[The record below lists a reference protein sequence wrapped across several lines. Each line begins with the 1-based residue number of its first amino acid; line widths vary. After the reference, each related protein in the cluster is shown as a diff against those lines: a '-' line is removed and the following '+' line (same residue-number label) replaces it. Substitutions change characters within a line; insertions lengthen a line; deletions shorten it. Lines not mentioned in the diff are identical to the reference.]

1 MAATPF
7 HWPPSSSSNSPR
19 STVSDVF
26 TEKRQ
31 TNEARISYHTLLSR
45 AHDCARWLLRQGL
58 AFYGHDESLKS
69 SNRGNYME
77 LMQFLA
83 DHNEKVRKVVFE
95 NAPKNLQHTSSD
107 IQKGLVHACAIE
119 TINAIAKDMQGYNG
133 ASNMRGELNSLK
145 TKILNEYPQTIY
157 IHCFARQLQLAFVF
171 VAKENDDVANY
182 FNNASSLVNLIG
194 SSCQR
199 CYAFREK
206 QQEQIKK
213 ALDLGNLEMGKGLN
227 QESNLMHPSDTRWNS
242 HYGTIVSIVVKFEAV
257 VEVVEWI
264 KGDCNQD
271 NLDEATSIT
280 KERPRYCECNGVSG
294 ICKQRLQ
301 FLRDDDFE
309 DLFHDV
315 QKFCEEHDIIV
326 PNIEDLF
333 SVPEKSRRETPK
345 ITNFHYYCVDLYFQ
359 VIDMQLKELND
370 RFNEMHS
377 EFSSLR
383 GISDLA
389 KELVKTGSL
398 PFPREFLASLFVVE
412 KGEEM
417 RGRGRRRNERGMHEK
432 EKEEGQ

>member
-1 MAATPF
+1 
-7 HWPPSSSSNSPR
+7 
-19 STVSDVF
+19 
-26 TEKRQ
+26 
-31 TNEARISYHTLLSR
+31 
-45 AHDCARWLLRQGL
+45 
-58 AFYGHDESLKS
+58 
-69 SNRGNYME
+69 ME

-83 DHNEKVRKVVFE
+83 DHNEKVRKFVFE
-95 NAPKNLQHTSSD
+95 NASKNLKHTSSD

-119 TINAIAKDMQGYNG
+119 TINAIAKDMQ
-133 ASNMRGELNSLK
+133 
-145 TKILNEYPQTIY
+145 
-157 IHCFARQLQLAFVF
+157 AFVF
-171 VAKENDDVANY
+171 VAKENDDVANF

-194 SSCQR
+194 SSCKR
-199 CYAFREK
+199 RYAFREK

-213 ALDLGNLEMGKGLN
+213 ALDLGNLEMDKGLN
-227 QESNLMHPSDTRWNS
+227 QESNLMHPCDTRWNS

-271 NLDEATSIT
+271 NLDEATS
-280 KERPRYCECNGVSG
+280 G

-301 FLRDDDFE
+301 FLRDDDFK

-359 VIDMQLKELND
+359 VLDMQLKELND
-370 RFNEMHS
+370 HFNEMHS
-377 EFSSLR
+377 GFSSLR

-389 KELVKTGSL
+389 KELVKTGRCESYMLVYKLLTLTLVL
-398 PFPREFLASLFVVE
+398 PVETASVE
-412 KGEEM
+412 RAFSAMKIVKTPLS
-417 RGRGRRRNERGMHEK
+417 NK
-432 EKEEGQ
+432 